1 MAVKGYTNSESEVH
15 RQRKLVRL
23 TIFMGATHLL
33 LMAANILLALT
44 AYAKIAFVGVVVY
57 FSLFGIYVHG
67 ADLLAELGYA
77 KIRPFRLFKIISP
90 IAYFLTFA
98 IDILS

>member
-33 LMAANILLALT
+33 LMAANIPQVL
-44 AYAKIAFVGVVVY
+44 
-57 FSLFGIYVHG
+57 
-67 ADLLAELGYA
+67 
-77 KIRPFRLFKIISP
+77 PFTR
-90 IAYFLTFA
+90 
-98 IDILS
+98 